1 MPVYRFDNTFDW
13 FVARNEEHAKE
24 EWLDYHDGEDEA
36 PDPELMHGDD
46 VTEWSFDDGDTVE
59 ELTWDAIEARNG
71 GSGWLGREL

>member
-13 FVARNEEHAKE
+13 FVACSPEHAKD
-24 EWLDYHDGEDEA
+24 EWLDWHCED
-36 PDPELMHGDD
+36 DVPEPKLMPGDE

-59 ELTWDAIEARNG
+59 ELTWDELEDRNG